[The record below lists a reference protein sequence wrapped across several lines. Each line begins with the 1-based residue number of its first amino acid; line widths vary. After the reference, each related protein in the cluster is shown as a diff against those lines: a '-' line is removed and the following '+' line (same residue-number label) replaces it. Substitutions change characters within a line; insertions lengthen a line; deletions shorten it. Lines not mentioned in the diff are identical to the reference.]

1 MEQPGSRWRMMYAG
15 IGLVFAL
22 LLGLYFVYH
31 IRVVALVLLLTILF
45 SIIVSGPVDFL
56 ERRGLGRG
64 WGTLIVFGCLVVVL
78 VSVGLGLGS
87 VVAEQARQ
95 LAATFPALLESVQGR
110 IEQLQ
115 GRFNLNA
122 GFLQP
127 DPQRLVDS
135 ARGFL
140 SGGAVSTV
148 ASVGAGVANAISLG
162 AVIFIATVYTVA
174 RPAPLVN
181 GFVSLFPAGW
191 RGRVREVLGEL
202 YGTVQRW
209 FLGQLV
215 SMTIIGVLFTVSLA
229 VIGVP
234 YALLLGLLSGLLAF
248 VPYVGPLVSVI
259 PPILLA
265 LVSTEPLDALWVI
278 AAYAVIQAIEGNL
291 IQPVVMS
298 RAVELH
304 PAVVVFALLV
314 MGTLFGFVGVLLAV
328 PLVASVQVLVRELWV
343 ERMDEK
349 GTDPNPPREGEGKKS
364 EQLPTG
370 GWLRRAARALP
381 LRRP

>member
-1 MEQPGSRWRMMYAG
+1 MAG
-15 IGLVFAL
+15 V
-22 LLGLYFVYH
+22 
-31 IRVVALVLLLTILF
+31 
-45 SIIVSGPVDFL
+45 GP
-56 ERRGLGRG
+56 
-64 WGTLIVFGCLVVVL
+64 
-78 VSVGLGLGS
+78 
-87 VVAEQARQ
+87 
-95 LAATFPALLESVQGR
+95 
-110 IEQLQ
+110 
-115 GRFNLNA
+115 
-122 GFLQP
+122 
-127 DPQRLVDS
+127 
-135 ARGFL
+135 
-140 SGGAVSTV
+140 
-148 ASVGAGVANAISLG
+148 GVANVISLG
-162 AVIFIATVYTVA
+162 AVIFIPTVYTVA

-349 GTDPNPPREGEGKKS
+349 GTDPNPPSEGEGKKS

>member
-1 MEQPGSRWRMMYAG
+1 MGQPGARWRLMYAG
-15 IGLVFAL
+15 IALVFAL
-22 LLGLYFVYH
+22 LLALYFVYQ
-31 IRVVALVLLLTILF
+31 IRVVVLVLLLTVLF
-45 SIIVSGPVDFL
+45 STIVSGPVDYL
-56 ERRGLGRG
+56 ERRGVGRG
-64 WGTLIVFGCLVVVL
+64 WGTLIVFGCLFVVL

-87 VVAEQARQ
+87 IVAEQARQ

-115 GRFNLNA
+115 ERFNLQTGLAN
-122 GFLQP
+122 P
-127 DPQRLVDS
+127 DPDRLLES

-140 SGGAVSTV
+140 SGGTVSTV
-148 ASVGAGVANAISLG
+148 ASVGAGVVNVLSLG
-162 AVIFIATVYTVA
+162 AVVAIATVYAVA

-191 RGRVREVLGEL
+191 RERVREILGEL

-215 SMTIIGVLFTVSLA
+215 SMVIIGVLFTVSLA

-248 VPYVGPLVSVI
+248 VPYIGPLVSVI

-265 LVSTEPLDALWVI
+265 LVSTEPLDALWVV
-278 AAYAVIQAIEGNL
+278 AAYTVIQAIEGNL

-304 PAVVVFALLV
+304 PVVVVFALLV
-314 MGTLFGFVGVLLAV
+314 MGTLFGFIGVLLAV
-328 PLVASVQVLVRELWV
+328 ALVASVQVLVRELWV

-349 GTDPNPPREGEGKKS
+349 GTDPNPPPKDEGKKKAK
-364 EQLPTG
+364 PTPG
-370 GWLRRAARALP
+370 RLRQAARAL
-381 LRRP
+381 LRRS

>member
-1 MEQPGSRWRMMYAG
+1 MYAG
-15 IGLVFAL
+15 VGLVFAL
-22 LLGLYFVYH
+22 LLGLYFVYQ
-31 IRVVALVLLLTILF
+31 IQVVALVFLITLLL

-56 ERRGLGRG
+56 ERRGLGRA
-64 WGTLIVFGCLVVVL
+64 WGTLIVFGCLILVL
-78 VSVGLGLGS
+78 ALVGLGLDS
-87 VVAEQARQ
+87 AIEEQARQ
-95 LAATFPALLESVQGR
+95 LQESFPALLGSVQGR
-110 IEQLQ
+110 LEQLQ
-115 GRFNLNA
+115 DRFDLQT
-122 GFLQP
+122 GFFQP
-127 DPQRLVDS
+127 DPQRILDS

-140 SGGAVSTV
+140 SGGISTV
-148 ASVGAGVANAISLG
+148 ASVGASVVNVLSLG
-162 AVIFIATVYTVA
+162 AVIVIATVYAVA
-174 RPAPLVN
+174 RPTPLVN

-191 RGRVREVLGEL
+191 RERVREVLGEL

-215 SMTIIGVLFTVSLA
+215 SMAVIGVLFTVSLA
-229 VIGVP
+229 AIGVP
-234 YALLLGLLSGLLAF
+234 YALLLGILSGLLAF

-265 LVSTEPLDALWVI
+265 LVSPEPLDALWVI

-328 PLVASVQVLVRELWV
+328 PLVASVQVLVRELWI
-343 ERMDEK
+343 EHMDEK
-349 GTDPNPPREGEGKKS
+349 GADPNPPPKEELKKAEPRS
-364 EQLPTG
+364 FRRVIG
-370 GWLRRAARALP
+370 HLRRAARALSH
-381 LRRP
+381 RS

>member
-1 MEQPGSRWRMMYAG
+1 MEQPGSRWRLMYAG
-15 IGLVFAL
+15 IALVFAL

-64 WGTLIVFGCLVVVL
+64 LGTAIVFGCLVLVL
-78 VSVGLGLGS
+78 VLVGLGLGS

-95 LAATFPALLESVQGR
+95 LAATFPALLDSVQGR
-110 IEQLQ
+110 VEQLQ
-115 GRFNLNA
+115 ERFDLRT

-127 DPQRLVDS
+127 DPQRLLDS
-135 ARGFL
+135 ARDFL

-148 ASVGAGVANAISLG
+148 ASVGASVANMLSLG
-162 AVIFIATVYTVA
+162 AVIAIATVYAVA

-191 RGRVREVLGEL
+191 RERVREVLGEL
-202 YGTVQRW
+202 YTTVQRW
-209 FLGQLV
+209 FMGQLV
-215 SMTIIGVLFTVSLA
+215 SMTLIGVLFTISLA
-229 VIGVP
+229 LIGVP
-234 YALLLGLLSGLLAF
+234 YALLLGILSGLLAF
-248 VPYVGPLVSVI
+248 VPYVGPLVSII

-265 LVSTEPLDALWVI
+265 LVSTEPLDALWVV
-278 AAYAVIQAIEGNL
+278 AAYGVIQAIEGNL

-314 MGTLFGFVGVLLAV
+314 MGTLFGFVGVLIAI

-349 GTDPNPPREGEGKKS
+349 GTDPHPPPKGEGKKS
-364 EQLPTG
+364 DHPTV
-370 GWLRRAARALP
+370 GWLRRASRAL
-381 LRRP
+381 RRRS